1 MDRLLCRNDR
11 QRSQVFT
18 VEQRSAAAISAID
31 RGDSRCT
38 AQLGGSPI
46 VDARGNNYNQTVSR
60 VKRSAGATLQGAT
73 PAAVEIAYS
82 VAQRQQ
88 MSAAVTAIPARRAG
102 GRFALELADQSF
114 APHLLVSAWWAPPAA
129 SQFGD
134 YPFIQ
139 RRLMGEFFRNKI
151 HKRLRSL

>member
-1 MDRLLCRNDR
+1 MTASALRSSPWSKGAPRLLAQLTEEILGAQRN
-11 QRSQVFT
+11 
-18 VEQRSAAAISAID
+18 SAAAPSLT
-31 RGDSRCT
+31 RVET
-38 AQLGGSPI
+38 TH
-46 VDARGNNYNQTVSR
+46 NQTVST

-73 PAAVEIAYS
+73 RAAVEIAYS

-88 MSAAVTAIPARRAG
+88 MSAAVTEIPARRAG

>member
-1 MDRLLCRNDR
+1 MDRLLCLNDR
-11 QRSQVFT
+11 RRSQVFT

-46 VDARGNNYNQTVSR
+46 VDVETTHNQTVST

-73 PAAVEIAYS
+73 RAAVEIAYS

-88 MSAAVTAIPARRAG
+88 MSAAVTEIPARRAG

-129 SQFGD
+129 SHFGD

>member
-88 MSAAVTAIPARRAG
+88 MSAAVTEIPARRAG

-114 APHLLVSAWWAPPAA
+114 APHLSRRLVGAACGFSVRRLFLHSAPPHGRIPP
-129 SQFGD
+129 QQN
-134 YPFIQ
+134 P
-139 RRLMGEFFRNKI
+139 
-151 HKRLRSL
+151 

>member
-102 GRFALELADQSF
+102 GRFALALADPPF
-114 APHLLVSAWWAPPAA
+114 AP
-129 SQFGD
+129 
-134 YPFIQ
+134 
-139 RRLMGEFFRNKI
+139 
-151 HKRLRSL
+151 